1 MGRSRH
7 VAAVSGPEHLAYGK
21 RTPRAFDMVLVPVPV
36 MTSLMIS
43 RGFPS
48 GVVR

>member
-1 MGRSRH
+1 MGKSRR
-7 VAAVSGPEHLAYGK
+7 VNAVSGPEHLAYGK
-21 RTPRAFDMVLVPVPV
+21 RTPRVFDMALVQVLV
-36 MTSLMIS
+36 MTFPMIS